1 MRSLNGAIIPM
12 SHYNNNNQTNE
23 EQYPMR
29 QKRQYKEGPKVIALA
44 ALREPDQSL
53 AIPLLISAASFS
65 VMTFLFIT
73 LS

>member
-1 MRSLNGAIIPM
+1 MRSLNGAIITM
-12 SHYNNNNQTNE
+12 SYLNNK

-53 AIPLLISAASFS
+53 AIPLLISAATFS
-65 VMTFLFIT
+65 MMAFLLIT